1 MEFELSAEQRALRE
15 SIVKFARAELNDDLS
30 SREEQ
35 GVFPARNWMK
45 CAELGLTGLPVP
57 QDYGGLEADA
67 TSTVVALEALGHGC
81 RDNGLIFSLNAHLW
95 ACTAPLARFGS
106 PEQRGRYLPPICAGS
121 LISAHAMSEAGSGSD
136 AFALRT
142 VARQDGDGFRLEG
155 AKTFVTNAPVAGL
168 FLVFA
173 STDRGRAF
181 AGVSAFLVEADAP
194 GIHVGPPLAKM
205 GLRTSPMAEVS
216 FDGCP
221 AELLG
226 PAGAGMPIFTWA
238 MERER
243 AFILAGPV
251 GTMHRNLERSLVHAQ
266 ERRQFGQP
274 IGAFQAVAHRLVDMR
289 LRLESARLLL
299 YRLAWLIDQGRP
311 ARLETALAKLHLAES
326 MVASGLDAVQLHG
339 GYGYLT
345 EYGLERD
352 LRDAVAGRLH
362 SGTSEIMRD
371 EIARLMGVGAD
382 TQRGRHDEE

>member
-1 MEFELSAEQRALRE
+1 MDFELSGEQRELRE
-15 SIVKFARAELNDDLS
+15 SIAEFARAELNDDLA
-30 SREEQ
+30 SREERSL
-35 GVFPARNWMK
+35 FSARNWVR

-57 QDYGGLEADA
+57 RVYGGSEADA
-67 TSTVVALEALGHGC
+67 TSIVVALEALGYGC

-106 PEQRGRYLPPICAGS
+106 PEQRERYLPPICAGS
-121 LISAHAMSEAGSGSD
+121 LITAHAMSEAESGSD

-142 VARQDGDGFRLEG
+142 VASKDGDGFRLDG
-155 AKTFVTNAPVAGL
+155 SKTFVTNAPMAGL

-173 STDRGRAF
+173 STDRGRGF
-181 AGVSAFLVEADAP
+181 AGVSAFLVEGDAP
-194 GIHVGPPLAKM
+194 GVHVGEPLAKM

-251 GTMHRNLERSLVHAQ
+251 GTMRRNLERCLVHAR

-274 IGAFQAVAHRLVDMR
+274 IGAFQSVAHRLVDMR
-289 LRLESARLLL
+289 LRQESARLLL

-311 ARLETALAKLHLAES
+311 ARLESAMAKLHLAES

-371 EIARLMGVGAD
+371 EIARLMGVG
-382 TQRGRHDEE
+382 TQIGRHDDE